1 MTKRGWI
8 VLGIVGAMC
17 TMLLMTG
24 IGVCG
29 YLLFQH
35 KKSAHVQATA
45 STGIDTVDHSKDQG
59 KWELDSSY
67 DTTTKSMLRWYSV
80 KDIQGQ
86 YDITI
91 FNNGI
96 IQLTRLDMNAPA
108 FTCPTEGEDTCSFTV
123 LFDNKP
129 TELWS
134 VNLINDGAGGAA
146 TIVENEAFLR
156 PLAMSDNTVIV
167 VGTVLGN
174 KNIVFD
180 THGCPVAVPSSTS
193 L

>member
-8 VLGIVGAMC
+8 VLGVVGAIC
-17 TMLLMTG
+17 IMLLMTG
-24 IGVCG
+24 IGVGG
-29 YLLFQH
+29 YLLYQH
-35 KKSAHVQATA
+35 KKTAHAQELA
-45 STGIDTVDHSKDQG
+45 STVIDTVDHSKDPG
-59 KWELDSSY
+59 AWALDSSY
-67 DTTTKSMLRWYSV
+67 DTATKSMLRWYSV

-108 FTCPTEGEDTCSFTV
+108 FTCPTDGEDTCSYTV

-167 VGTVLGN
+167 VGTALGN
-174 KNIVFD
+174 KNIVFN
-180 THGCPVAVPSSTS
+180 THGCPVAVPPTS